1 MSNLTDVHL
10 AIDPV
15 HCRAICD
22 EIGERLR
29 YQFKRDTSD
38 IPSHLRVLLDK
49 LADLEFSP
57 SIVPSLDE
65 MSPAGAKDDV
75 RNTKRPAAAGASRQ
89 PNFFNCF

>member
-29 YQFKRDTSD
+29 CQFKRDSSE
-38 IPSHLRVLLDK
+38 IPFHLRALLDK

-57 SIVPSLDE
+57 SIIPSLDG
-65 MSPAGAKDDV
+65 MLPIKAKD
-75 RNTKRPAAAGASRQ
+75 RTRKAKRSTSSRRLAIAEHA
-89 PNFFNCF
+89 